1 MHVTNHLSHEPFRYQ
16 RRDIDREYS
25 EVVAALR
32 QHSAC
37 GREVIDA
44 DTLLVAGEV
53 VLNISSANALADDVT
68 HKRL

>member
-1 MHVTNHLSHEPFRYQ
+1 MHVTNHTAHEPCRYQ
-16 RRDIDREYS
+16 RRDIDREDF
-25 EVVAALR
+25 EIVAALR
-32 QHSAC
+32 EQSSC